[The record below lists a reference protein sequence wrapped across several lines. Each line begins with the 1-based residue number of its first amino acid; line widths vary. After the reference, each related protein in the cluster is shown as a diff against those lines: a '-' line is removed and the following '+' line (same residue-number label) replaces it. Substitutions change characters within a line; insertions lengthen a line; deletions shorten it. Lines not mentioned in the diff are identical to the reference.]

1 MDDPLLVTLQV
12 TEVRKRTRPYPPQ
25 TNGKVERFNRTQL
38 EERACA
44 RPCASEANRCAHLP
58 ARLHHDDHH
67 HHHGHAALA
76 GAPPADRVTDLSGQY
91 TQVVRGGA
99 AVTSNAGSAGCSG
112 ASVRSLSWWSCAGEQ
127 SEDG

>member
-1 MDDPLLVTLQV
+1 MTLQV
-12 TEVRKRTRPYPPQ
+12 TEVRKRTRPYRPQ
-25 TNGKVERFNRTQL
+25 TNGKVERSNRTQL

-44 RPCASEANRCAHLP
+44 RPHASAANRCAHLP
-58 ARLHHDDHH
+58 ARLHHNDHH
-67 HHHGHAALA
+67 HHHRGHAALA
-76 GAPPADRVTDLSGQY
+76 GALPADRVTNLSGQY

-99 AVTSNAGSAGCSG
+99 AVTSNVGSAGCSG